1 MFLFIYIDVRI
12 DVFSSREL
20 INTHSANKQ
29 KKKRKE
35 VKNREKEDRSNTK

>member
-29 KKKRKE
+29 KKKK
-35 VKNREKEDRSNTK
+35 KK